1 MTDEKSILNTFGII
15 LSFLFVLLEII
26 LNISI
31 YRNQNKKSIEKISEL
46 V

>member
-31 YRNQNKKSIEKISEL
+31 YRNQNKKSIEKINDL

>member
-15 LSFLFVLLEII
+15 LNFLFVLLEII
-26 LNISI
+26 INISI
-31 YRNQNKKSIEKISEL
+31 YRNQNKKSIEKINEL